1 MKYINQKFS
10 NGEIETIDCINRNDF
25 KSFKE
30 YKKEL
35 KFLLQNYISAHKSA
49 DIYISQ
55 KSTNDFKNR

>member
-1 MKYINQKFS
+1 MKYINQEFS

-35 KFLLQNYISAHKSA
+35 RFLLENYQSAHKSEH
-49 DIYISQ
+49 IYISQ
-55 KSTNDFKNR
+55 RSTKNFKNR

>member
-35 KFLLQNYISAHKSA
+35 RFLLENYKCAHKSEH
-49 DIYISQ
+49 IYISQ
-55 KSTNDFKNR
+55 RSTKNFKNR